1 MIELI
6 DKLRLFAA
14 EFMPGHVSECEINPL
29 VVSGDELIALDVLI
43 KPGSGVTSTVVERP
57 LWKIRNLL
65 EPRSVAII
73 GVSEKLNPGHIIIN
87 NLLREGFDR
96 SRIYVVKQ
104 GSDLIGGCRCYSDI
118 GSLPERVDLF
128 IASVSAAQTPDVL
141 EEIIERR
148 SAESVI
154 IIAGGLEEKSGS
166 GKLAASMRAMLA
178 RARRDEWRG
187 PVINGGNCLGIRS
200 VPGRYDT
207 MFIPETKLPVPQ
219 RSVAPVAIISQSG
232 AFAISRMSKLTSV
245 NPRYAITVG
254 NQMDLTVS
262 DYLVYLKDDPDLSV
276 FAVYVEGFKP
286 LDGISFLTAA
296 REITATGRTVI
307 FYLAG
312 RTVAG
317 AKATSSHTASI
328 AGDYRVACALARSAG
343 VIVAESLEEFEDLTK
358 VFALLGDRRV
368 AGLRLAAVSNAGF
381 ECVAVADN
389 LGGFELAEFSA
400 STRERIEAIFKRCHI
415 DAVVDSH
422 NPLDLTPMTDDA
434 GYEEAI
440 RAVMD
445 DEMVEAGII
454 GCVPLTAALN
464 TMSAGPT
471 HGEDLHRESSVAM
484 RMAKLKDE
492 TKKPWVVVI
501 DAGAIYDP
509 MSRLLESKCIPVF
522 RTADRAARI
531 LNIYCAEQLSR
542 TVRAARSRAAHA
554 I

>member
-1 MIELI
+1 
-6 DKLRLFAA
+6 
-14 EFMPGHVSECEINPL
+14 
-29 VVSGDELIALDVLI
+29 VVI
-43 KPGSGVTSTVVERP
+43 KPGTGISPAVDERP

-87 NLLREGFDR
+87 NLIRDGFDR
-96 SRIYVVKQ
+96 SRIHVVKQ
-104 GSDLIGGCRCYSDI
+104 GCDFIEGCRCYADI

-128 IASVSAAQTPDVL
+128 IASVSAAQTPGVL
-141 EEIIERR
+141 EEILERR

-154 IIAGGLEEKSGS
+154 ITAGGLEEKSGG

-178 RARRDEWRG
+178 RARREEWRG

-200 VPGRYDT
+200 APGRYDT
-207 MFIPETKLPVPQ
+207 MFIPEPKLPVPQ
-219 RSVAPVAIISQSG
+219 TSVAPVAIISQSG
-232 AFAISRMSKLTSV
+232 AFAISRMSKLASV

-262 DYLVYLKDDPDLSV
+262 DYLCYLKGDPDVSV

-286 LDGISFLTAA
+286 LDGANFLKAA
-296 REITATGRTVI
+296 REITSTGRTVI
-307 FYLAG
+307 FYRAG
-312 RTVAG
+312 RTLEG

-343 VIVAESLEEFEDLTK
+343 VIVAESLEEFEDLTRT
-358 VFALLGDRRV
+358 FALLGDRRV

-381 ECVAVADN
+381 ECVAIADN
-389 LGGFELAEFSA
+389 LGGFKLVEFSA
-400 STRERIEAIFKRCHI
+400 RTRERIDEIFKRCRI
-415 DAVVDSH
+415 EMVVDSH

-445 DEMVEAGII
+445 DEMVEAGLI
-454 GCVPLTAALN
+454 GCVPLTVALN
-464 TMSAGPT
+464 TMSAGPL
-471 HGEDLHRESSVAM
+471 HKEDIQREDSVAM
-484 RMAKLKDE
+484 RMARLKDE
-492 TKKPWVVVI
+492 IEKPWVAVI

-509 MSRLLESKCIPVF
+509 MAGLLEANNIPVF

-531 LNIYCAEQLSR
+531 FNIYCAEQLSR
-542 TVRAARSRAAHA
+542 AGRAALSSATRA